1 MIHIKNLTF
10 SYSKSDP
17 ILDNISFDIE
27 KGEFVAIIGPNG
39 SGKTTLMKL
48 MLGSLKPT
56 SGSIEVCSDKKSK
69 TGYVPQKQDFD
80 RFFPGTVREIL
91 SSKSSNYLDT
101 CNYLSITDRLD
112 SKFSDLSGGL
122 IQRVLIAFS
131 LLDQPDLLILDE
143 PTVGVDLKSMQEF
156 YSLLLKLK
164 TEKQITIVLVTHDVG
179 VISRFVSKVVC
190 VKGSFCCV
198 GSPSETPK
206 ILSSLYGEH
215 FDIHLHKSECD
226 H

>member
-1 MIHIKNLTF
+1 MLT
-10 SYSKSDP
+10 
-17 ILDNISFDIE
+17 
-27 KGEFVAIIGPNG
+27 
-39 SGKTTLMKL
+39 
-48 MLGSLKPT
+48 
-56 SGSIEVCSDKKSK
+56 
-69 TGYVPQKQDFD
+69 
-80 RFFPGTVREIL
+80 
-91 SSKSSNYLDT
+91 
-101 CNYLSITDRLD
+101 
-112 SKFSDLSGGL
+112 
-122 IQRVLIAFS
+122 
-131 LLDQPDLLILDE
+131 LDE

-164 TEKQITIVLVTHDVG
+164 NEKQITIVLVTHDVG